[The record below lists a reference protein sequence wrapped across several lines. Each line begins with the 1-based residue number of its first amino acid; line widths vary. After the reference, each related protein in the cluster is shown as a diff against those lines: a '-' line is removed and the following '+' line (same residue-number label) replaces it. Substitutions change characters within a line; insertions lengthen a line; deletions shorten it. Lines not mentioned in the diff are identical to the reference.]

1 MAINGLNIGVS
12 ALQANQ
18 RALDIS
24 ANNVANALTAGFQ
37 PSRAVF
43 QATAPSGVVV
53 NVSQAGQQ
61 LAQQIA
67 QQTNG
72 SQGNTSL
79 ASEPSGT
86 DLATEIVN
94 QIQYK
99 AGFNFAA
106 NIIKTNDEILGTL
119 LDLRA

>member
-37 PSRAVF
+37 PSRAEF

-61 LAQQIA
+61 LAQQA
-67 QQTNG
+67 TGQTNG
-72 SQGNTSL
+72 NTGNTSL
-79 ASEPSGT
+79 ASQPSGT

-106 NIIKTNDEILGTL
+106 KIIKTNDEILGTL